1 MSGFASPRAGIVC
14 LDLQRNRQ
22 LGEGVN
28 PTLAMCRKVLN
39 EARRRR
45 WPVLHVHARQT
56 EPMDG
61 RPILGLE
68 PRPNEPVFVRQGP
81 SAFSSPGFAR
91 AAMALGGPLALIGF
105 SLHDTVLATAF
116 AAADRNLAVDV
127 LRNAVWGGPEA
138 VDAGLFT
145 PLRALAP
152 QARVL
157 EVADLFRDE
166 HEAFAAANLP

>member
-1 MSGFASPRAGIVC
+1 
-14 LDLQRNRQ
+14 
-22 LGEGVN
+22 
-28 PTLAMCRKVLN
+28 MCRKVLS

-45 WPVLHVHARQT
+45 WPVLHVHTRQT
-56 EPMDG
+56 EPGDG

-68 PRPNEPVFVRQGP
+68 PRPSEPVFVRQGP

-105 SLHDTVLATAF
+105 ALHDTVLATAF
-116 AAADRNLAVDV
+116 AAVDRNLPVEV
-127 LRNAVWGGPEA
+127 LRNAVWSGPEA
-138 VDAGLFT
+138 GDAALLT
-145 PLRALAP
+145 PLLALAP

-157 EVADLFRDE
+157 EVADLFCDE